1 MHFNVEFEIVRESEI
16 DTVLQTKWYPKM
28 IKIHEM
34 DLPSNSIDCM
44 FFREI
49 KITILTLGLQSLFT
63 IE

>member
-44 FFREI
+44 FFR
-49 KITILTLGLQSLFT
+49 
-63 IE
+63 